1 LNFALARK
9 KSGWTAQ
16 HRQKE
21 EQDRLDSE
29 RERGELEA
37 EIRAP
42 LKRNGWNMNHGCSLR
57 RLHRRHLLIGLKQA
71 SLPGEIPM
79 VPLAPKPAEPEP
91 AHGVAGKRPLK
102 QLIAFFAIA
111 AFTVG
116 VRTVHPSP
124 TANATP
130 RILEEKAP
138 PIPEVAVQASAHQT
152 TPFAV
157 EAAPVRS
164 INATPTKEELVRTA
178 FGQRRE
184 GKPLGK

>member
-1 LNFALARK
+1 MNFALARK

-138 PIPEVAVQASAHQT
+138 PTPEVASRRPRTKPRRSQLRRHPSGRSTPRRPRKNWSEQPWT
-152 TPFAV
+152 TP
-157 EAAPVRS
+157 
-164 INATPTKEELVRTA
+164 
-178 FGQRRE
+178 RR
-184 GKPLGK
+184 KTLG